1 MKKIWSSIKEDVL
14 FLVELVVIFLI
25 LNATLFPA
33 QVVGSSMYPNL
44 VEGEFGISF
53 KITAKFKVNRFD
65 TVVVNYKDEN
75 KDLVKRVIGMPN
87 ETIKYVDNTLYID
100 GEKYD
105 EEFLQDVTT
114 NDFEVTLGESEYFV
128 MGDNRNV
135 SKDSRAD
142 GPFKKDDIIATH
154 FLVIY
159 PFKEFRFVK

>member
-53 KITAKFKVNRFD
+53 KITARFKVNRFD

-75 KDLVKRVIGMPN
+75 KDLVKRVIGIPN

>member
-1 MKKIWSSIKEDVL
+1 
-14 FLVELVVIFLI
+14 
-25 LNATLFPA
+25 
-33 QVVGSSMYPNL
+33 MYPNL
-44 VEGEFGISF
+44 VTDEFGISF
-53 KITAKFKVNRFD
+53 KITAKLKVNRFD
-65 TVVVNYKDEN
+65 TIVVNYQEEDKDI
-75 KDLVKRVIGMPN
+75 VKRVIGLPN

-100 GEKYD
+100 GQKYD
-105 EEFLQDVTT
+105 EEFLYDVSTE
-114 NDFEVTLGESEYFV
+114 DFEVTLGEEEYFV